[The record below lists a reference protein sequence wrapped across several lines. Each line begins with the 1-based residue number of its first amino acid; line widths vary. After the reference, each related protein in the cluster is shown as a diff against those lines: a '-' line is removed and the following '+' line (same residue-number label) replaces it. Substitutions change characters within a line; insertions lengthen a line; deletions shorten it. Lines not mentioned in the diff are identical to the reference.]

1 MEVSVIKFHHPY
13 LSKEITIEI
22 PKYCPNCGIG
32 NNPTTHYLEKL
43 DIQEGHVFGL
53 HHRCPSCN
61 QKHMTLQNYVNNSNE
76 GKLEIAYPNKVI
88 MNIDPIFIE
97 CAPRFVEFYSEAV
110 EAERIGLTNVAGT
123 GYRSAIECLIK
134 DYALHFELDSKDYL
148 ANPKFSFNNA
158 IDRYIKD
165 DELLNGALHFIREVG
180 NHYTHWSK
188 ETDIP
193 LDVLK
198 SYIEIIIQIFKSK
211 FMLKHLPK

>member
-1 MEVSVIKFHHPY
+1 MEVSTIKFHHPY
-13 LSKEITIEI
+13 LNKEITIEI

-43 DIQEGHVFGL
+43 DIKEGHVFGL

-61 QKHMTLQNYVNNSNE
+61 QKHMTLQYYANNGNE
-76 GKLEIAYPNKVI
+76 GKLEISYPNKVI
-88 MNIDPIFIE
+88 SNIDPIFIE
-97 CAPRFVEFYSEAV
+97 CAPRFVEFYSEAI
-110 EAERIGLTNVAGT
+110 EAEKIGLTNVAGT

-148 ANPKFSFNNA
+148 ANPKFTFNNA

-165 DELLNGALHFIREVG
+165 DDLLKGALHFIREIG
-180 NHYTHWSK
+180 NHYTHWNK

-193 LDVLK
+193 LEVLK
-198 SYIEIIIQIFKSK
+198 SYVEIIIQIFKSK